1 MILILAKNALS
12 ADLCATENGLKN
24 GQYEFVRNHYQLELL
39 ACGRHIWACPDYQD
53 NPECFHI
60 LTMVKAR
67 NLKLVKPRKVRFEK

>member
-1 MILILAKNALS
+1 MILILASDEIS
-12 ADLCATENGLKN
+12 AFLCAISNGLKK
-24 GQYEFVRNHYQLELL
+24 GQYEFVRNHSQLENLMR
-39 ACGRHIWACPDYQD
+39 GRHIWACPDYKD